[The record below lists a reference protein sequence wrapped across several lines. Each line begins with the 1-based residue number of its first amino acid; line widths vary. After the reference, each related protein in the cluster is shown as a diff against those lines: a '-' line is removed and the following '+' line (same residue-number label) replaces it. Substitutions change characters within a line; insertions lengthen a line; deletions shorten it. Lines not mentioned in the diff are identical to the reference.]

1 MSLGN
6 RKAQQSD
13 GKELKSVD
21 GDWNSAAKNRKRI
34 AMLRDEAETNGDPL
48 RRKRMALYR
57 IGTAVSGKE
66 PDLRCKEMHRHSI
79 D

>member
-6 RKAQQSD
+6 RMAEQSD

-21 GDWNSAAKNRKRI
+21 GDWNSVAKNRKRI
-34 AMLRDEAETNGDPL
+34 AMLRDEVETNGDPS

-57 IGTAVSGKE
+57 TGFEVQGNASAQ
-66 PDLRCKEMHRHSI
+66 H
-79 D
+79 

>member
-6 RKAQQSD
+6 RMAEQSD

-21 GDWNSAAKNRKRI
+21 GDWNSVAKNRKRI
-34 AMLRDEAETNGDPL
+34 AMLRDEVETNGDPL

-57 IGTAVSGKE
+57 IGFEVQGNASAQ
-66 PDLRCKEMHRHSI
+66 H
-79 D
+79 

>member
-6 RKAQQSD
+6 RMAEQSD

-21 GDWNSAAKNRKRI
+21 GDWNSVAKNRKRI
-34 AMLRDEAETNGDPL
+34 AMLRDEAETNGDSL

-57 IGTAVSGKE
+57 IGTALNCNES
-66 PDLRCKEMHRHSI
+66 DLRCKEMHRHSI